1 MEKSKTDL
9 KKLKEMTE
17 EDLESAAH
25 SDPDAQLLSDDEL
38 SGFRPNW
45 IFHPSHHIRDIAQE
59 RDLSISFIA
68 KILGYQNEHDSE
80 FSSFMSEKIG
90 VNESIAARLSYAFGN
105 PATFWLKL
113 QKKYEKHKKRID
125 KEEDEAL
132 SRNIKSICDNIMSK
146 IIK

>member
-9 KKLKEMTE
+9 KKIKEMTE
-17 EDLESAAH
+17 EELESAAH

-38 SGFRPNW
+38 IGFRPNW
-45 IFHPSHHIRDIAQE
+45 IFHPCNHIRDIAE
-59 RDLSISFIA
+59 SREVTMPELA
-68 KILGYQNEHDSE
+68 RILGYQNEHDIE

-90 VNESIAARLSYAFGN
+90 VNESIASRLSFAFGN
-105 PATFWLKL
+105 PSTFWLKL
-113 QKKYEKHKKRID
+113 QKNYEKHKKRID